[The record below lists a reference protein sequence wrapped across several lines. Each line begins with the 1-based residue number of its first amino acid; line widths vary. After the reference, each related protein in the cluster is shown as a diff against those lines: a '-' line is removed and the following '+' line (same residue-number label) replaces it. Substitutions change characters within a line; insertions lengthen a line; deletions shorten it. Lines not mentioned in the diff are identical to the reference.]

1 VSTVLLDR
9 HRQSSYYIPVEPREH
24 QETVAPAECMHSV
37 TNFWEPVVIAACHA
51 GRHARYRHR
60 GLLGCAF
67 VISAAARRLG
77 IAKPGTGIQLSVE
90 FGYANFIDSSDRR
103 SPLSCSCA
111 TCSSYKPPRSHYRT
125 TTAGLPTRCRTI
137 ASSQIAG

>member
-1 VSTVLLDR
+1 MTTVMSTVLLDR
-9 HRQSSYYIPVEPREH
+9 HRQSSYYIPFEPREH

-51 GRHARYRHR
+51 ASGRHARYRYR

-77 IAKPGTGIQLSVE
+77 IAKPGTVIQLSVE
-90 FGYANFIDSSDRR
+90 FGDANARPAALTSR
-103 SPLSCSCA
+103 
-111 TCSSYKPPRSHYRT
+111 H
-125 TTAGLPTRCRTI
+125 GHTI
-137 ASSQIAG
+137 APQHLACPQDVVQ